1 MAKQLWKPGNMI
13 YPLPAVMV
21 SVTDGEGHDNI
32 ITVAWTGTVC
42 TNPAMAYISVRPS
55 RYSYDM
61 IRKTGEFVIN
71 LTTEKLAYATDFCG
85 VRSGRDVDKFR
96 KLNLTKE
103 KAQFVSA
110 PMIGEAPVSIEC
122 RVREVKELGSH
133 DMFLADVLAV
143 HADEAYMDKNNRFRL
158 NDAGLLVYSHGEYL
172 AGGRKVGT
180 FGYSVK
186 KKQQKKQMQK
196 KLDKKSDR
204 ESERAGMAE
213 KLKMS
218 GKPGMAGKLKTS
230 GKPGMSGKLKM
241 SGKPGM
247 SGKLKTSGKPGM
259 SGKLKMSG
267 KPGMSGKLKTSGK
280 PGMSGK
286 LKMSGKPGT
295 SGKLKTSGKAGREKR

>member
-143 HADEAYMDKNNRFRL
+143 HADEAYMDKNNRFCL

-186 KKQQKKQMQK
+186 KKQQKK
-196 KLDKKSDR
+196 LDKKSDR
-204 ESERAGMAE
+204 ESEMAE
-213 KLKMS
+213 MAGKLKTS
-218 GKPGMAGKLKTS
+218 GKPGMSGKLKTS

-280 PGMSGK
+280 
-286 LKMSGKPGT
+286 
-295 SGKLKTSGKAGREKR
+295 AGREKR